1 MDHTNLT
8 YKDVECLTQDILRQ
22 ITKDG
27 WKPDYVVGLTRGGLL
42 PAVLISQYLDV
53 PMQTLKVSLRDDQDC
68 VSDCGMASD
77 AFGYVNLEIRKDHE
91 SYSKKKLRKNILI
104 VDDINDTG
112 ATLNWIKQDWQSSC
126 LPQATEVWEQVWG
139 NNVRVAVLIDNLP
152 SKSELTINYAG
163 MEINKNED
171 PRWVNFPYEGW
182 WKK

>member
-27 WKPDYVVGLTRGGLL
+27 WMPDYIVGLTRGGLL

-53 PMQTLKVSLRDDQDC
+53 PMDALKVSLRDSEETC
-68 VSDCGMASD
+68 SNLSMAED
-77 AFGYVNLEIRKDHE
+77 AYQG
-91 SYSKKKLRKNILI
+91 KKILI

-112 ATLNWIKQDWQSSC
+112 ATLNWIKTDWEDFHPSKKE
-126 LPQATEVWEQVWG
+126 PWATIWG
-139 NNVRVAVLIDNLP
+139 DNVRVAVLIDNLP

-163 MEINKNED
+163 MEINKNDD